1 MNKKLYIGSLS
12 YETTDDEL
20 RELFSGVGTVVS
32 AEVIRDRYT
41 GRSRGFGFVEMG
53 SAAEAEKAIN
63 ELNGSTLGGRE
74 ITVAEAR
81 PRRERRR
88 DYGGRRDRW

>member
-32 AEVIRDRYT
+32 AEVFREHSETPRLRLQHH
-41 GRSRGFGFVEMG
+41 RS
-53 SAAEAEKAIN
+53 
-63 ELNGSTLGGRE
+63 
-74 ITVAEAR
+74 
-81 PRRERRR
+81 
-88 DYGGRRDRW
+88 GRRPSGDDGKER